1 MVEIIILVKLMIK
14 IRNMEKVI
22 INIHMIENLFGFMMV
37 NLKMEI
43 GKVRVKKKAE
53 MEWKYIL
60 DPLKMT
66 TEMEKER

>member
-1 MVEIIILVKLMIK
+1 
-14 IRNMEKVI
+14 MEKVI